1 MPDRLFT
8 DHAALASLCRRRQI
22 RRLWLFGSLLKGN
35 ARSDSDVDL
44 LVEFSRE
51 AKPSFFDLAEIEHE
65 LSALLAGR
73 RVDLRTAEDLSRYF
87 RDEVLREAEVQ
98 YESSCPDT
106 FAASRRCAEFSDPL
120 RPRS

>member
-8 DHAALASLCRRRQI
+8 DRAALASLCRRRQI
-22 RRLWLFGSLLKGN
+22 RRLSLFGSLLNGN

-44 LVEFSRE
+44 LVEFLRE

-65 LSALLAGR
+65 LSALLAGQ

-98 YESSCPDT
+98 YESS
-106 FAASRRCAEFSDPL
+106 
-120 RPRS
+120 